1 MGNFDYVINK
11 THTVAGRFEY
21 EADPNHAQFP
31 AVNAFEPGDAVPGN
45 PVNTSKV
52 AHAAI
57 LRLTSILSNNLVNEA
72 RMSYQRYVTN
82 NSAPTPFTN
91 GQVGATDITPGS
103 DALSYY
109 TIGQGSNGF
118 SFGQHPFF
126 NAFWLLNQ
134 FEWADQVSWT
144 HGKHSFRTGFEAE
157 RMQSSIS
164 APAGDRG
171 NPHFFSFPDF
181 LIGRA
186 GGPVSA
192 GGNGSAASNI
202 GFNLFATAF
211 ANLPDI
217 FRLTMYNGF
226 VQDDFKATSRLT
238 LNLGLRWEWDGYPI
252 DKHGMFSDFWPSLA
266 NNAAIA
272 TAMPTGPLT
281 GYTLTGLMVPN
292 NYNGPMPPGLVKSR
306 SNYSTSTKPPWDD
319 FAPRIGFAWQPTASN
334 RLVLRG
340 GAGYFYDMLSGQA
353 FGMPFSDSNPLHGS
367 PIGGPTPTLATP
379 VVLPST
385 RFAGP
390 PGTFGF
396 LPLWVDLNAGM
407 GSALTN
413 EGEIGQNATVP
424 VTYEWNLNTQWEF
437 LPSWVLEVGYVGAH
451 GIHQAT
457 TTSITGTDGTAGTV
471 FYNVA
476 RLASPGNPI
485 VVGGVPVTDNT
496 QANAS
501 ARVPY
506 LGLDPTASAILTNSD
521 YKYNGLQVT
530 LRKRFSHGL
539 QIQGAY
545 TWARVFNSSPYG
557 VNTAPYVTMKYG
569 PTTFYRPQR
578 LVVNYVW
585 DLPLGHPKGFAGK
598 LAEGWSLSGVTT
610 IQNGTPLT
618 LTDQNGGSVFFGTA
632 NQFST
637 VQYCPGMGR
646 SNVVTSGTSL
656 SQRVGNGLN
665 GGLGYFTGTGSD
677 VTGAGVWCTPPTA
690 ASLGVPSSDG
700 SLGFGNGGFGEV
712 LGPGQYNWDL
722 SLAKTTKVGGV
733 REGAT
738 LEFRAEFFNA
748 FNHPQFNNP
757 DTVVGDGST
766 GQIISTAVSP
776 RIIQFALKY
785 SF

>member
-1 MGNFDYVINK
+1 
-11 THTVAGRFEY
+11 
-21 EADPNHAQFP
+21 
-31 AVNAFEPGDAVPGN
+31 
-45 PVNTSKV
+45 
-52 AHAAI
+52 
-57 LRLTSILSNNLVNEA
+57 
-72 RMSYQRYVTN
+72 
-82 NSAPTPFTN
+82 
-91 GQVGATDITPGS
+91 
-103 DALSYY
+103 
-109 TIGQGSNGF
+109 
-118 SFGQHPFF
+118 
-126 NAFWLLNQ
+126 
-134 FEWADQVSWT
+134 
-144 HGKHSFRTGFEAE
+144 
-157 RMQSSIS
+157 
-164 APAGDRG
+164 
-171 NPHFFSFPDF
+171 
-181 LIGRA
+181 
-186 GGPVSA
+186 
-192 GGNGSAASNI
+192 
-202 GFNLFATAF
+202 
-211 ANLPDI
+211 
-217 FRLTMYNGF
+217 
-226 VQDDFKATSRLT
+226 
-238 LNLGLRWEWDGYPI
+238 
-252 DKHGMFSDFWPSLA
+252 
-266 NNAAIA
+266 
-272 TAMPTGPLT
+272 
-281 GYTLTGLMVPN
+281 
-292 NYNGPMPPGLVKSR
+292 
-306 SNYSTSTKPPWDD
+306 
-319 FAPRIGFAWQPTASN
+319 
-334 RLVLRG
+334 
-340 GAGYFYDMLSGQA
+340 
-353 FGMPFSDSNPLHGS
+353 
-367 PIGGPTPTLATP
+367 
-379 VVLPST
+379 
-385 RFAGP
+385 
-390 PGTFGF
+390 
-396 LPLWVDLNAGM
+396 
-407 GSALTN
+407 
-413 EGEIGQNATVP
+413 
-424 VTYEWNLNTQWEF
+424 
-437 LPSWVLEVGYVGAH
+437 
-451 GIHQAT
+451 
-457 TTSITGTDGTAGTV
+457 
-471 FYNVA
+471 
-476 RLASPGNPI
+476 
-485 VVGGVPVTDNT
+485 
-496 QANAS
+496 
-501 ARVPY
+501 
-506 LGLDPTASAILTNSD
+506 
-521 YKYNGLQVT
+521 VT

-610 IQNGTPLT
+610 IQDGTPLT